1 MLLNVMWYIQYLGR
15 KIFDGIRGERSID
28 VIMLSYNSSGRS
40 LLFDTMYQV
49 QGSFPFPSNP
59 VN

>member
-40 LLFDTMYQV
+40 LLFDTMYQGRCFV
-49 QGSFPFPSNP
+49 IQAGSCRS
-59 VN
+59 